1 MLIGLIYTMIFE
13 ITLVTTVIIAIL
25 FFFYRQAVKE
35 FRILQTESL
44 DKSIILLQERCP
56 IVIYPFP
63 KPIDLWTI
71 KDLQQRPLLKNQIQK
86 YLTKQSSW
94 LDPLT
99 SHSLA
104 NQVGLPIWVQQTL
117 LPTFKNLLW
126 GPLLWSQT
134 KVAINAQGL
143 RPTFGY
149 CTIILATE
157 GVLHVSLL
165 NESSDA
171 YLPKQWLGKRLS
183 KLTRDEAPLLG
194 QIQFVDI
201 IVRPGSALL
210 VPPHWKVCWEC
221 EQTST
226 KTTKTAKPTINPTL
240 ALWIDIHHPVSFI
253 SQQVFY
259 RKPHK
264 A

>member
-1 MLIGLIYTMIFE
+1 MLIGLIYNMIFE
-13 ITLVTTVIIAIL
+13 ITLVTIVIVAIL

-35 FRILQTESL
+35 FRILQTDSI
-44 DKSIILLQERCP
+44 DKSILLLNERCP
-56 IVIYPFP
+56 IVNYPFP
-63 KPIDLWTI
+63 EPINLWSM

-86 YLTKQSSW
+86 YLTKESSW

-104 NQVGLPIWVQQTL
+104 NQVGLPIWVQQTI
-117 LPTFKNLLW
+117 LPAFKNLWW

-149 CTIILATE
+149 CTIIIATE

-183 KLTRDEAPLLG
+183 KLTRDDAPLLG
-194 QIQFVDI
+194 QIQFVDV

-221 EQTST
+221 EKTPITTKTTKIT
-226 KTTKTAKPTINPTL
+226 KTTKTPTL

-259 RKPHK
+259 RKTV
-264 A
+264 